1 MVCHAGR
8 TLASH
13 ACRDLVR
20 VRQHSHLA
28 VPPPALVLEALYLV
42 SVSLAGL
49 QDRPEPNSDSSRS
62 LRRSCFP
69 REERLRLRPGPL
81 CTGCHARRPGRGSC
95 SLRGRELDVLQV
107 TNRRLYSFLR
117 RGHPRST
124 RNVYSGDVPRKKE
137 GLGRLRSTRSA
148 LRREL
153 SAEMGLR
160 TSRRGAPGIG

>member
-1 MVCHAGR
+1 KAAQLHPDRAWALATCLHTWAVALAQSDRDHRTDMVRHAGR

-49 QDRPEPNSDSSRS
+49 QDRPEPHSDASRS

-81 CTGCHARRPGRGSC
+81 CTGCHARRPSRGSC

-107 TNRRLYSFLR
+107 TNRRLYSF
-117 RGHPRST
+117 
-124 RNVYSGDVPRKKE
+124 
-137 GLGRLRSTRSA
+137 
-148 LRREL
+148 
-153 SAEMGLR
+153 
-160 TSRRGAPGIG
+160 